1 MDELSDMCKSVLNEY
16 PVMICNCFLNKNL
29 AIFYFYFFNLGY
41 NVNMCLI
48 IQKLI
53 FPWPFAMT
61 FSLETQYCYKQLYR
75 T

>member
-16 PVMICNCFLNKNL
+16 PVMICNCLL
-29 AIFYFYFFNLGY
+29 AIFYFFNLGY

-53 FPWPFAMT
+53 FLWPFAMT